1 MWEVFVKRSVWV
13 KIWMLLR
20 KWKLTLRE
28 FISCPEDKVIDLWKE
43 IINIWQDEL
52 RKDIIVFSQ
61 VGETE
66 LDTRKIVVSQRM
78 VTPATLN
85 ARYGKTLK
93 QISKCMVVLISLD
106 HLSILWRM
114 KRSWPSPY
122 ASHSQNYILDLFN
135 SFVICQ
141 WHE

>member
-1 MWEVFVKRSVWV
+1 
-13 KIWMLLR
+13 MLLR

-28 FISCPEDKVIDLWKE
+28 FISCPEGKVIDLWKE

-93 QISKCMVVLISLD
+93 
-106 HLSILWRM
+106 
-114 KRSWPSPY
+114 
-122 ASHSQNYILDLFN
+122 
-135 SFVICQ
+135 
-141 WHE
+141 